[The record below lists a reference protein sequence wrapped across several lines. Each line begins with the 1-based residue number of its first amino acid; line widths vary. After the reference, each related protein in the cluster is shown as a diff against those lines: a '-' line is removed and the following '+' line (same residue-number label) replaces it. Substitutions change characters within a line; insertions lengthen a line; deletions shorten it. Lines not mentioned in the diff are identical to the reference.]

1 MIEYEADT
9 KHADIIIAEMGLEK
23 GSKGVEAPIEK
34 EVVEEGARQGDEE
47 KEEDLMDQAEA
58 KKFRAVAARANYLS
72 LDRPDIQYTAKEI
85 CKHMARP
92 RKRHWAKPK
101 RLARYLLMYPRL
113 VWRFMNEANV
123 GEEYLEVFSDSDWAG
138 DRVTRRS
145 TSGGMAVLAGGLLK
159 SWSST
164 QGTVAM
170 SSGEAE
176 YYAMVKAA
184 AEALAIQALA
194 KDLGYSMK
202 IRLWVDSTAAKAIV
216 SRIGLGKIRHMEVKY
231 VWAQEAH
238 KIGRFEV
245 RKVHGT
251 RNPSDINTKP
261 KTASEMADL
270 LEKAGSWLDELAR
283 VRC

>member
-1 MIEYEADT
+1 MLGGENGDDEEVAILNRRLSWRDGMIEYEADA

-23 GSKGVEAPIEK
+23 DSKGVEAPIEK
-34 EVVEEGARQGDEE
+34 DVVEEGACQEDNE
-47 KEEDLMDQAEA
+47 KGENLMDRVEA
-58 KKFRAVAARANYLS
+58 KRFRAIGAIAARANYLS
-72 LDRPDIQYTAKEI
+72 LDRADIQYTAKEI
-85 CKHMARP
+85 CRHMARP
-92 RKRHWAKPK
+92 RKQDWAKLK

-113 VWRFMNEANV
+113 VWRFMSDGNV

-138 DRVTRRS
+138 DRMKRRS

-164 QGTVAM
+164 QGTIAM

-202 IRLWVDSTAAKAIV
+202 IRLWVDSTAAQAIV
-216 SRIGLGKIRHMEVKY
+216 SRIGLGKVRHMEV
-231 VWAQEAH
+231 
-238 KIGRFEV
+238 
-245 RKVHGT
+245 
-251 RNPSDINTKP
+251 
-261 KTASEMADL
+261 
-270 LEKAGSWLDELAR
+270 
-283 VRC
+283 